1 MAEWL
6 TALLHNLFNLF
17 RTDRMRRTN
26 TMSISGPDQ
35 DTTERIRLRGALI
48 ERIGGY
54 MTAHALGVVAD
65 LGIADLIKD
74 GVRGSDELAAETGA
88 HEPSLRRVLRLLA
101 AIGVTTEPEP
111 ARFGLTEVGA
121 QLRSDHPDSLRSFT
135 RVFCSPMW
143 FTAWQGLGRAVATGE
158 PAFGEAEGS
167 DFYTALAADT
177 EFSAL
182 FHEAMGEESR
192 IAAAR
197 VAAAY
202 DFCGVTKVVDLGGGD
217 GTLLAAVL
225 TAHPHL
231 RGTVFDSPNGVADAP
246 AVLSKAGVA
255 DRCEVRPGDFFQ
267 DIPGDGDLYIVKSV
281 FQDWNDEDALALL
294 RSCRSRIPDTATLLI
309 VGTVLPETPSADQS
323 IAYFTDVNMM
333 VMAGGRE
340 RTESEFRA
348 MLSETGFTVRSVRF
362 GAAGP
367 LSMIEATPSAAR

>member
-1 MAEWL
+1 
-6 TALLHNLFNLF
+6 
-17 RTDRMRRTN
+17 
-26 TMSISGPDQ
+26 MSISGLDK

-74 GVRGSDELAAETGA
+74 GVRSSDELAAETGA
-88 HEPSLRRVLRLLA
+88 HEPSLRRILRLLA
-101 AIGVTTEPEP
+101 AVGVTTEPEP

-121 QLRSDHPDSLRSFT
+121 QLRSDSPDSMRAFT

-143 FTAWQGLGRAVATGE
+143 FTAWQGLGQAVATGE
-158 PAFGEAEGS
+158 LAFSQAKGS
-167 DFYTALAADT
+167 DFYTTLAADT

-202 DFCGVTKVVDLGGGD
+202 DFSHVTKVVDLGGGD
-217 GTLLAAVL
+217 GTLLAAIL

-231 RGTVFDSPNGVADAP
+231 SGTVFDSPNGVADAP

-255 DRCEVRPGDFFQ
+255 DRCDVQPGDFFQ
-267 DIPGDGDLYIVKSV
+267 DIPGDGDLYIIKSV

-294 RSCRSRIPDTATLLI
+294 RSCRSQIPDSATLLI

-348 MLSETGFTVRSVRF
+348 MLSETGFTVQSVRF

-367 LSMIEATPSAAR
+367 LSMIQATPSAAR

>member
-1 MAEWL
+1 
-6 TALLHNLFNLF
+6 
-17 RTDRMRRTN
+17 
-26 TMSISGPDQ
+26 MSISGPDK
-35 DTTERIRLRGALI
+35 DTAERIRLRAALI

-74 GVRGSDELAAETGA
+74 GVRGSDELAAESGT

-101 AIGVTTEPEP
+101 AVGVTTEPEP

-121 QLRSDHPDSLRSFT
+121 LLRSDSPDSLRAFT

-143 FTAWQGLGRAVATGE
+143 LTAWQGLGQAVATGE
-158 PAFGEAEGS
+158 LAFSSAKGS
-167 DFYTALAADT
+167 DFYSSLAADG

-202 DFCGVTKVVDLGGGD
+202 DFSQATKVVDLGGGD

-231 RGTVFDSPNGVADAP
+231 SGIVFDSPNGVADAP

-267 DIPGDGDLYIVKSV
+267 DIPGDGDLYIIKSV
-281 FQDWNDEDALALL
+281 FQDWNDEDAVALL
-294 RSCRSRIPDTATLLI
+294 RSCRAQMPDSATLLV
-309 VGTVLPETPSADQS
+309 VGTVLPEAARADQS

-340 RTESEFRA
+340 RTEPEFRT
-348 MLSETGFTVRSVRF
+348 MLTQTGFTVESVRF

-367 LSMIEATPSAAR
+367 LSMIQATPAAAR